1 MLFYH
6 IFQEIVYTMPETVVL
21 YKIVWY
27 GVKCACILREEKG

>member
-27 GVKCACILREEKG
+27 GVKCACVLREEKG